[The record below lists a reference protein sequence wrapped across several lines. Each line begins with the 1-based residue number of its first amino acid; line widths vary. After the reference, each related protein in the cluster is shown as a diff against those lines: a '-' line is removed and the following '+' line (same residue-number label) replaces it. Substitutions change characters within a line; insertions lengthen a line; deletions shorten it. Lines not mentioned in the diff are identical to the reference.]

1 MNIYLEKIQVTFEG
15 ENSFSINVFE
25 DSAKTKRLKESFGFP
40 DTTSDATIIATVT
53 TKLINSGYEV
63 ESCTLL

>member
-25 DSAKTKRLKESFGFP
+25 DSAKTKQLKEIFGFP